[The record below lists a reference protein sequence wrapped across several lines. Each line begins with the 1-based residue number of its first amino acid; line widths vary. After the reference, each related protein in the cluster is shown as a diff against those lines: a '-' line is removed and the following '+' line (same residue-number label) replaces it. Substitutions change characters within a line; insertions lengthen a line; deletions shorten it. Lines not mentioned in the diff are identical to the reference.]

1 MQTFIIIQAILDA
14 DAHCAPRLSKGDAM
28 IRFAIAGFGLHAVK
42 RLMPG
47 FANARNCR
55 VTALSRRDPERARES
70 AREHAIEHAFTST
83 AELCACPDVDAVFV
97 ATPDAMHLA
106 DVLEAVRFGK
116 PVLVEKP
123 MAMNA
128 MEARQMVDAAQDA
141 GVLLGV
147 AHVMRFEESVRWFH
161 ERVASGAIGKPVLA
175 RAAFVAPLLT
185 SARTW
190 INDPQLAT
198 GGPLAD
204 VGVHCFDTLRYVLG
218 DDITSVV
225 ARAQYDSH
233 SVMEASGTALF
244 QFAGGTLATMSVSAR
259 TPYQTLLEVIGD
271 DGVLSAVN
279 ALNVERPIKLEL
291 RRGFEV
297 IEKMEVLN
305 ERAYTVQVEAFA
317 DAVESGKPFEIPGE
331 EGLRNQ
337 LILDAIFRS
346 VKSGHT
352 EIP

>member
-1 MQTFIIIQAILDA
+1 
-14 DAHCAPRLSKGDAM
+14 M
-28 IRFAIAGFGLHAVK
+28 IRFGIVGFGLHAVK

-47 FANARNCR
+47 FANAKNCR

-70 AREHAIEHAFTST
+70 AHEFGVEHAFTST
-83 AELCACPDVDAVFV
+83 AELCASTDVDAVFI

-106 DVLEAVRFGK
+106 DVLEAVRHRK

-128 MEARQMVDAAQDA
+128 TEASQMVEVARAAN
-141 GVLLGV
+141 VLLGV
-147 AHVMRFEESVRWFH
+147 AHVMRFEQSVRWFR
-161 ERVASGAIGKPVLA
+161 EKVASGAIGRPVLA
-175 RAAFVAPLLT
+175 RAAFVAPLLN

-190 INDPQLAT
+190 INDPHLAT

-218 DDITSVV
+218 DEVQSLM
-225 ARAQYDSH
+225 AQAHYVSH
-233 SVMEASGTALF
+233 WAVEASGTALF
-244 QFAGGTLATMSVSAR
+244 QFANGTLATMSVSAR
-259 TPYQTLLEVIGD
+259 APYQTLLEVIGD
-271 DGVLSAVN
+271 EGILSAVN
-279 ALNVERPIKLEL
+279 ALNVEHPITLEL

-297 IEKMEVLN
+297 VEKREVHN
-305 ERAYTVQVEAFA
+305 ERAYTTQVEAFA
-317 DAVESGKPFEIPGE
+317 DAVESGRPLEIPGE
-331 EGLRNQ
+331 EGLQNQ

-346 VKSGHT
+346 VKSGKT